1 MGQTTNH
8 SLPLTPAMIMQAR
21 KRLEGVALHTPLEPS
36 PNLSSIS
43 GASVSVKWECLQRTG
58 VFKLRGAYN
67 KAASLPPET
76 AGPGVVT
83 ASSGN
88 HGLAV
93 AYAAKQLDFP
103 ATVVIPEE
111 ASQLKM
117 NKIKQYGATVLQHGA
132 NYDIAAAHSV
142 EFAKKTGAT
151 LIHAYADPLVI
162 AGQGTV
168 GYEILEDCPETNVV
182 VVPIGGGGLISGI
195 SFWVNTVNPNIRIV
209 GVQTTATRAF
219 YENFKAKRLFH
230 VPIEPTIAD
239 GLAGNTEQVNL
250 DFGLQYVDDVVLV
263 EESGLRQA
271 IRWTLENERRVLEPA
286 GVVGIAALLEKK
298 IQLDTDENVVIVASG
313 SNIDINL
320 LRSIMQTS
328 LNAEETIH

>member
-1 MGQTTNH
+1 
-8 SLPLTPAMIMQAR
+8 MIIQAR
-21 KRLEGVALHTPLEPS
+21 KRLDGIALHTPLEPS

-43 GASVSVKWECLQRTG
+43 GASVLVKWESLQRTG

-67 KAASLPPET
+67 KVATLPPET

-93 AYAAKQLDFP
+93 AYASQQLEFP
-103 ATVVIPEE
+103 ATVVVPEE
-111 ASQLKM
+111 ASLLKM
-117 NKIKQYGATVLQHGA
+117 NKIKQYGASIIQHGA
-132 NYDIAAAHSV
+132 NYDDAAAHSV
-142 EFAKKTGAT
+142 EFAKKTGAA

-195 SFWVNTVNPNIRIV
+195 SFWAKTVNSHIRIV

-219 YENFKAKRLFH
+219 YENYKAKQLFH
-230 VPIEPTIAD
+230 VPVAPTIAD
-239 GLAGNTEQVNL
+239 GLAGNTDQVNL
-250 DFGLQYVDDVVLV
+250 DFGLRYVDDVVLV

-298 IQLDTDENVVIVASG
+298 IQLKTAETAVIVASG
-313 SNIDINL
+313 SNIDMAL

-328 LNAEETIH
+328 LNAE

>member
-1 MGQTTNH
+1 
-8 SLPLTPAMIMQAR
+8 MIMQAR
-21 KRLEGVALHTPLEPS
+21 KRLDGIALHTPLEPS
-36 PNLSSIS
+36 LNLSSIS
-43 GASVSVKWECLQRTG
+43 GASVLVKWECLQRTG

-67 KAASLPPET
+67 KVASLPPET

-93 AYAAKQLDFP
+93 AYAAQQLEFTS
-103 ATVVIPEE
+103 TVVVPEE
-111 ASQLKM
+111 ASLLKM
-117 NKIKQYGATVLQHGA
+117 NKIKQYGASVLQHGA
-132 NYDIAAAHSV
+132 NYDDAAAHSV

-168 GYEILEDCPETNVV
+168 GYEILEDCPEVDV
-182 VVPIGGGGLISGI
+182 IVVPIGGGGLISGI
-195 SFWVNTVNPNIRIV
+195 SFWVKTVNPSIRLV

-219 YENFKAKRLFH
+219 YENYKAKKLFH
-230 VPIEPTIAD
+230 VPVEPTIAD

-250 DFGLQYVDDVVLV
+250 DFGLRYVDDVVLV

-298 IQLDTDENVVIVASG
+298 IQLHKDETVAIVASG
-313 SNIDINL
+313 SNIDLSL
-320 LRSIMQTS
+320 LRSIMQS
-328 LNAEETIH
+328 K

>member
-1 MGQTTNH
+1 MGQTTKK

-21 KRLEGVALHTPLEPS
+21 KRLEGIVLHTPLEFS
-36 PNLSSIS
+36 PNLSGIS

-93 AYAAKQLDFP
+93 AYAAQQLDFP
-103 ATVVIPEE
+103 ATVVVPEE

-117 NKIKQYGATVLQHGA
+117 NKIKQYGATILQHGA
-132 NYDIAAAHSV
+132 NYDVAAAHSV
-142 EFAKKTGAT
+142 EFAKETGAT
-151 LIHAYADPLVI
+151 IIHAYADPLVI

-168 GYEILEDCPETNVV
+168 GYEILEDYPEVNVV

-195 SFWVNTVNPNIRIV
+195 SFWVKTVNPHIRIV

-219 YENFKAKRLFH
+219 YENFKAKRLFY
-230 VPIEPTIAD
+230 VPVEPTIAD
-239 GLAGNTEQVNL
+239 GLAGNTEQLNL

-313 SNIDINL
+313 SNIDIDL
-320 LRSIMQTS
+320 LRSIMQT
-328 LNAEETIH
+328 

>member
-1 MGQTTNH
+1 LSRSTKQ
-8 SLPLTPAMIMQAR
+8 SLPLTPAMIIQAR
-21 KRLEGVALHTPLEPS
+21 KRLDGIALHTPLEPS

-43 GASVSVKWECLQRTG
+43 GASVLVKWESLQRTG

-67 KAASLPPET
+67 KVATLPPET

-93 AYAAKQLDFP
+93 AYASQQLEFP
-103 ATVVIPEE
+103 ATVVVPEE
-111 ASQLKM
+111 ASLLKM
-117 NKIKQYGATVLQHGA
+117 NKIKQYGASIIQHGA
-132 NYDIAAAHSV
+132 NYDDAAAHSV
-142 EFAKKTGAT
+142 EFAKKTGAA

-195 SFWVNTVNPNIRIV
+195 SFWAKTVNSHIRIV

-219 YENFKAKRLFH
+219 YENYKAKQLFH
-230 VPIEPTIAD
+230 VPVAPTIAD
-239 GLAGNTEQVNL
+239 GLAGNTDQVNL
-250 DFGLQYVDDVVLV
+250 DFGLRYVDDVVLV

-298 IQLDTDENVVIVASG
+298 IQLKTAETAVIVASG
-313 SNIDINL
+313 SNIDMAL

-328 LNAEETIH
+328 LNAE